1 MNSKGVPLV
10 AACALL
16 LVLLAARA
24 TGESISLEMSTELA
38 SRYLYRG
45 VERSA
50 VNWQTAIEGTIDAWQ
65 GRVWSELPFDSEAP
79 GEVQST
85 LGYTWSQTERWIIEV
100 KGTHFWYLEAP
111 VDGAPSHSFEGAIE
125 FSWDAGGEWRPAI
138 EVGYDIRYRS
148 LSMEAMLA
156 REFAF
161 QSRGT
166 VLALRGFGGQ
176 VVGNDLL
183 PETAGPP
190 VRDTYI
196 YIGVEVTLRHEFD
209 SHWSLEAEASLVGT
223 ANQANAWSPLESG
236 SATRGWLAIG
246 VIFVF

>member
-1 MNSKGVPLV
+1 MNPNGVLLV
-10 AACALL
+10 AACALFVGL
-16 LVLLAARA
+16 PTSRAA
-24 TGESISLEMSTELA
+24 GENLSLELSTELA

-50 VNWQTAIEGTIDAWQ
+50 ENWQTAIEGSVDGWQ

-85 LGYTWSQTERWIIEV
+85 LGYAWSHAERWTVEV

-111 VDGAPSHSFEGAIE
+111 VDGAPSHSFEGAVE
-125 FSWDAGGEWRPAI
+125 MSWNTGAKWRPAI
-138 EVGYDIRYRS
+138 EVAYDIRYRS

-156 REFAF
+156 REFVS
-161 QSRGT
+161 QSRDT
-166 VLALRGFGGQ
+166 VLNLRGYGGQ

-190 VRDTYI
+190 VRDTYTYLGAEAI
-196 YIGVEVTLRHEFD
+196 VRYQFHP
-209 SHWSLEAEASLVGT
+209 HWNLKAEASLVGT
-223 ANQANAWSPLESG
+223 ANQANIWSPLESG
-236 SATRGWLAIG
+236 SSTRGWLAIG
-246 VIFVF
+246 VTFNF